1 MSRSLHL
8 RFDAG
13 NREAAQQAA
22 DKDFRGNLTA
32 YINWLIGVDKG
43 IAERN
48 LRKPRN
54 KRNP

>member
-8 RFDAG
+8 RFDEG

-32 YINWLIGVDKG
+32 FLNWLIEQDHKR
-43 IAERN
+43 RN
-48 LRKPRN
+48 EKDRK
-54 KRNP
+54 KR